1 MPVESIDKNLKDVIA
16 LCGQM
21 LKLADRGDEE
31 RTDAGCGVVYG
42 TLRDAAYKVRQMA
55 QNELRKHATNTGQ
68 R

>member
-1 MPVESIDKNLKDVIA
+1 MPVESIDKNLKDIIA

-21 LKLADRGDEE
+21 LNLADRGDEE
-31 RTDAGCGVVYG
+31 RTDAGCGVIYG

-55 QNELRKHATNTGQ
+55 QNELQKHTTCAGQ

>member
-1 MPVESIDKNLKDVIA
+1 MPGESIDKNLEDIIA

-21 LKLADRGDEE
+21 LNLADRGDAE
-31 RTDAGCGVVYG
+31 RTDAGCGIIYG

-55 QNELRKHATNTGQ
+55 QNELQKHTTYAGQ

>member
-1 MPVESIDKNLKDVIA
+1 MPGESIDKNLKDIIA

-21 LKLADRGDEE
+21 LNLADRGDAE
-31 RTDAGCGVVYG
+31 RTDAGCGIIYG

-55 QNELRKHATNTGQ
+55 QNELQKHTTYAGQ